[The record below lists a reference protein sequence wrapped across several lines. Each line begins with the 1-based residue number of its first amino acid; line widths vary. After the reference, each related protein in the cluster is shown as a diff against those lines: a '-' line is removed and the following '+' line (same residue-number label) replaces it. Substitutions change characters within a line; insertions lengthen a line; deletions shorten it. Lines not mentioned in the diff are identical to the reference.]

1 MLLTEVQSEAR
12 LANAAQRGEFD
23 GLPGA
28 GRPLV
33 LDDDSAVPKELRM
46 AYRVMK
52 NAGYVPE
59 AVRLRGEVASAE
71 AILQAADDDAA
82 RQQAARRL
90 RLLLDRLNRS
100 EEGRG
105 MISESGYFQALCER
119 MDGPE
124 R

>member
-1 MLLTEVQSEAR
+1 MLLTEAR

-46 AYRVMK
+46 DYRVMK

-59 AVRLRGEVASAE
+59 VVRLRGEVASVE
-71 AILQAADDDAA
+71 AILQAADDNAA
-82 RQQAARRL
+82 RQQAACRL

-105 MISESGYFQALCER
+105 IISESGYFQALCER

>member
-1 MLLTEVQSEAR
+1 MLLTEVQIEAR

-59 AVRLRGEVASAE
+59 AVRLRGEVASVE
-71 AILQAADDDAA
+71 AILQAADDD
-82 RQQAARRL
+82 AARRL